1 MAPSFM
7 SHRTSRRSITRQGA
21 LLGGLGLLGARSTAL
36 AQQST
41 PSPVATLGTP
51 SATPAA
57 AAPLSKVAERA
68 SGEVRL
74 YGGSDEVGVRI
85 TESMLAGF
93 AEKYPNITVRFENIP
108 AEYLVKLQTDI
119 AAGNAADVFFVQNEF
134 AQDFMSR
141 NTLLPIDDYMAE
153 DGITREQYYTALVDA
168 YTWNGQIYGLPK
180 DWSPIGAVYDP
191 AAFESAGVSA
201 PTNWDELRTVL
212 QTLKDA
218 TGSTAL
224 ALDPNFDRFVIFL
237 YQAGGDITDPDVTR
251 ITLDSPET
259 TQALEY
265 FYGLYRDGLS
275 ATSVDIGAGWPGD
288 AFVQGL
294 TSMVFEGN
302 WMFPTLADQA
312 PDKEFAVA
320 ELPQGPGGPGTPA
333 FTQAYSI
340 NAASQNPDAA
350 WVLVNYL
357 TSVDGVR
364 EMLPFGLALP
374 PLPALEGEFLQNF
387 PEREPYLK
395 SAPYAKGVQY
405 GPGGQTFNTDANA
418 VLQSLFA
425 GQIDVATAQQQLVD
439 AGNNNIT
446 LNS

>member
-1 MAPSFM
+1 MSFPLR
-7 SHRTSRRSITRQGA
+7 SRRTTRRSIAQQGA
-21 LLGGLGLLGARSTAL
+21 MLGGLGLIGARGTSL
-36 AQQST
+36 AQES
-41 PSPVATLGTP
+41 SPAA
-51 SATPAA
+51 SPAA
-57 AAPLSKVAERA
+57 AAPTSKVAERA

-74 YGGSDEVGVRI
+74 YGGSDDVGVRI
-85 TESMLAGF
+85 TEAMLAGF
-93 AEKYPNITVRFENIP
+93 AEKYPNITVKFENIP

-141 NTLLPIDDYMAE
+141 NVLLPIDDYMAE

-168 YTWNGQIYGLPK
+168 YTWDDQIYGLPK

-191 AAFESAGVSA
+191 DAFESAGVTA
-201 PTNWDELRTVL
+201 PTTWEELKTVL

-218 TGSTAL
+218 NGTPAL

-237 YQAGGDITDPDVTR
+237 YQAGGDITNEDVTAL
-251 ITLDSPET
+251 TLDSPET
-259 TQALEY
+259 TEALDF
-265 FYGLYRDGLS
+265 FYSLYSEGLS
-275 ATSVDIGAGWPGD
+275 APSSEIGAGWPGD

-294 TSMVFEGN
+294 TSMVYEGN

-312 PDKEFAVA
+312 PDKKFAVA
-320 ELPQGPGGPGTPA
+320 ELPEGPGGPGTPA

-340 NAASQNPDAA
+340 NAASKNPDAA

-364 EMLPFGLALP
+364 EMLPYGLALP
-374 PLPALEGEFLQNF
+374 PLPALEGEFLELY

-395 SAPYAKGVQY
+395 SAAYAKGVQY
-405 GPGGQTFNTDANA
+405 GPGGQTFATDANA
-418 VLQSLFA
+418 ALQNLFA
-425 GQIDVATAQQQLVD
+425 GQLDVAGAQAALVE
-439 AGNNNIT
+439 AGNKNIK
-446 LNS
+446 LNQ